1 MANGIDN
8 GGAME
13 HIGLY
18 LLIKVRGDGIRDDFK
33 MYPIKKA
40 LEHLNELIA
49 LKYDDELEIQIARRR
64 HP

>member
-1 MANGIDN
+1 MANGTDN
-8 GGAME
+8 SALKS
-13 HIGLY
+13 IGLY
-18 LLIKVRGDGIRDDFK
+18 LSVKVRGDGIREDFK